1 MATVSSRNK
10 KLYIDYREGGKRK
23 RKALRLD
30 DTRDN
35 RKKAEVIRK
44 QIDYELSSGVFG
56 ERLRRLDKKS
66 MTLSKGLEE
75 FVENKT
81 ELRPR
86 SVSNYR
92 QAMEKF
98 IKYSGDVVIDQVTPD
113 LVKSIRE
120 KIKYDKYTPNITRK
134 KESTGEKKRDEKE
147 LKLKQIKEN
156 TIISYFHKLR
166 IIFNYFVKQGYIQ
179 TNPVPTQKLK
189 LNRIV
194 TIPDKDLIDILEK
207 LKKSNR
213 EHYKIVMFL
222 LLTGLRI
229 GELIGLTFE
238 KNVDFREEVLRVWN
252 YKKDRED
259 LLPLYPELAEFLRT
273 EWKVYSG
280 LLFKYSS
287 SHSFK
292 FYDRFRKHEGYEKYS
307 FHTLRKTFISKL
319 INSGMSVYD
328 VMTLARHKNI
338 ETTLRHYSSADIRRM
353 GAEISSRTNMGTI
366 LGTVFKKGLK
376 LVENE

>member
-23 RKALRLD
+23 RKALKLD

-35 RKKAEVIRK
+35 RKKAEIIRK
-44 QIDYELSSGVFG
+44 QIDYELSSGVLG

-66 MTLSKGLEE
+66 MTLSKGLDE

-81 ELRPR
+81 DLRPR

-98 IKYSGDVVIDQVTPD
+98 IKYSGDIVINNVTPD

-120 KIKYDKYTPNITRK
+120 KIKYDKYAPNITRRK
-134 KESTGEKKRDEKE
+134 KPAAETKHNQKE

-179 TNPVPTQKLK
+179 SNPIPTQKLK

-207 LKKSNR
+207 LKQTNR

-273 EWKVYSG
+273 EWNVYSG

-292 FYDRFRKHEGYEKYS
+292 FYDRFRKLEGYDKYS

-376 LVENE
+376 LVENQ

>member
-1 MATVSSRNK
+1 MATILVRYN

-23 RKALRLD
+23 RKALKLS

-35 RKKAEVIRK
+35 RKKAEVVRK
-44 QIDYELSSGVFG
+44 QIEYELVSGVFS
-56 ERLRRLDKKS
+56 ERLKRLDRKS
-66 MTLSKGLEE
+66 ITLRRGLEE
-75 FVENKT
+75 FLGNKT

-92 QAMEKF
+92 QAMDKF
-98 IKYSGDVVIDQVTPD
+98 IKFSGDIAIEKITPD

-120 KIKYDKYTPNITRK
+120 KIKYDKYSPNITRK
-134 KESTGEKKRDEKE
+134 KEIPDEAIKEEKE
-147 LKLKQIKEN
+147 LKLKPIKEN
-156 TIISYFHKLR
+156 TIISYFHKIR

-179 TNPVPTQKLK
+179 TNPIPTQKLK

-194 TIPDKDLIDILEK
+194 TIPDKDLVDILEK
-207 LKKSNR
+207 LKQTNR

-229 GELIGLTFE
+229 GEIIGLSFE

-273 EWKVYSG
+273 EWNEYTG
-280 LLFKYSS
+280 LLFKYKS

-292 FYDRFRKHEGYEKYS
+292 FFDRFRKQEGYEKYS

-353 GAEISSRTNMGTI
+353 GAEISKRTNMGTI
-366 LGTVFKKGLK
+366 LGTEFKKGLK
-376 LVENE
+376 LVKNE

>member
-1 MATVSSRNK
+1 MATISTRYK

-23 RKALRLD
+23 RKALGLE

-35 RKKAEVIRK
+35 RKKADIIRK
-44 QIDYELSSGVFG
+44 QIEYELASGVFS
-56 ERLRRLDKKS
+56 ERLKRLDKKS
-66 MTLSKGLEE
+66 ITLRRGLEE
-75 FVENKT
+75 FLENKT

-86 SVSNYR
+86 TISNYR
-92 QAMEKF
+92 QAMDKF
-98 IKYSGDVVIDQVTPD
+98 IKFSGDIGIEKVTPD

-120 KIKYDKYTPNITRK
+120 KIKFDKYTPNITRK
-134 KESTGEKKRDEKE
+134 KERTEDSGEERE
-147 LKLKQIKEN
+147 LIEKQIKEN
-156 TIISYFHKLR
+156 TIISYFHKMR

-179 TNPVPTQKLK
+179 SNPIPTQKLK
-189 LNRIV
+189 LNRII
-194 TIPDKDLIDILEK
+194 TIPDKDLVDILEK
-207 LKKSNR
+207 LKQSNR
-213 EHYKIVMFL
+213 GHYKIIMFL

-229 GELIGLTFE
+229 GEIIGLTFE

-273 EWKVYSG
+273 EWSDYSG
-280 LLFKYSS
+280 LLFNYKS

-292 FYDRFRKHEGYEKYS
+292 FFDKFRKREGYEKYS

-353 GAEISSRTNMGTI
+353 GAEISKRTNMGTI
-366 LGTVFKKGLK
+366 LGTEFKKGLK